1 MYETRQLLFE
11 TESLKISGKV
21 KLADYVRTYTV
32 LAQSPEILNS

>member
-1 MYETRQLLFE
+1 MKHANYYLKQN
-11 TESLKISGKV
+11 LKISGKV